1 MKKYLL
7 TALVVVVTACI
18 FVALGITFPVYARM
32 LPLLFILFV
41 MDGYLWLAIRRTVM
55 FLQPPLKYT
64 ALIIYWLPLILLVG
78 CIVAGAFISFAEWNI
93 PLRTL
98 VPGLIVILYTFKIL
112 PFFFQLIRDIARLF
126 IFGLHSFSH
135 GGVKFSHTARLRW
148 IQFTGWIA
156 GTVFLIVMILGMVW
170 WNYDFRVTHQEITLP
185 ELPASFD
192 GLKIV
197 QISDIHA
204 GSWLCKREL
213 RKAVDLVN
221 DQHADVIF
229 FTGDMVNYT
238 TLDALPFEE
247 ILTHLKAPYGIFA
260 ILGNHDYGAYVNWPS
275 PEAKEKDKKDLYA
288 FYHRLGWRLLL
299 NEHSVLRKGNDS
311 IAVLGVH
318 NWGKAYRF
326 QKLGDIPAA
335 QKGIENMQVQLL
347 LSHDPSFWDSII
359 CHKFRNIDIT
369 FSGHTHGFQFGID
382 CFGIHWSPAQYLYNQ
397 WGGLYAN
404 PVPGSHPQYIYVNV
418 GLGSIAYP
426 GRIGILP
433 EITVITLKRGN

>member
-7 TALVVVVTACI
+7 TGVAVLIIAII
-18 FVALGITFPVYARM
+18 FLALGFTFPVYARA
-32 LPLLFILFV
+32 LPLLFIVFV
-41 MDGYLWLAIRRTVM
+41 IDGYLWISVKRTI
-55 FLQPPLKYT
+55 FDLTPIWKYT
-64 ALIIYWLPLILLVG
+64 ALIIYWLPFILLVS
-78 CIVAGAFISFAEWNI
+78 CVIAGFFISFAEWNI

-98 VPGLIVILYTFKIL
+98 VPGFIFILYTFKIL
-112 PFFFQLIRDIARLF
+112 PFIFQLVRDILRLF
-126 IFGLHSFSH
+126 RFGLLSFNH
-135 GGVKFSHTARLRW
+135 GGVRFIDVAKMRW
-148 IQFTGWIA
+148 LQVTGWMA
-156 GTVFLIVMILGMVW
+156 GTLFLILMILGMVW
-170 WNYDFRVTHQEITLP
+170 WNYDFRIKQQVITLP

-192 GLKIV
+192 GFRIV
-197 QISDIHA
+197 HISDIHT

-213 RKAVDLVN
+213 RKAVDIIN

-247 ILTHLKAPYGIFA
+247 ILSHLKAPYGILA
-260 ILGNHDYGAYVNWPS
+260 ILGNHDYGAYVSWPS
-275 PEAKEKDKKDLYA
+275 DAAKEKDKKDLYA
-288 FYHRLGWRLLL
+288 FYHRLGWKLLL
-299 NEHSVLRKGNDS
+299 NAHIILKKGNDS

-318 NWGKAYRF
+318 NWGKGYRF

-335 QKGIENMQVQLL
+335 EKGVENMQVQLL
-347 LSHDPSFWDSII
+347 LSHDPSFWDTII

-397 WGGLYAN
+397 WGGLYSK

-418 GLGSIAYP
+418 GIGSIAYP

>member
-1 MKKYLL
+1 MKRFLL
-7 TALVVVVTACI
+7 AVLVVLITASI

-41 MDGYLWLAIRRTVM
+41 MDGYLWLSIRRTVM
-55 FLQPPLKYT
+55 YLQPPLKYT

-78 CIVAGAFISFAEWNI
+78 CIIAGAFISFAKWNI

-98 VPGLIVILYTFKIL
+98 VPGLIVILYAFKIL
-112 PFFFQLIRDIARLF
+112 PFIFQLIRDIVRVF
-126 IFGLHSFSH
+126 IFGLHSFNH
-135 GGVKFSHTARLRW
+135 GGVKFRNTARLRW
-148 IQFTGWIA
+148 LAFTGWIS
-156 GTVFLIVMILGMVW
+156 GILFLILLILGMVW
-170 WNYDFRVTHQEITLP
+170 WNYDFRITNQVIILP

-197 QISDIHA
+197 QISDIHT

-213 RKAVDLVN
+213 RKAVDMVN
-221 DQHADVIF
+221 AQHPDVIF

-238 TLDALPFEE
+238 TLDALPYEE
-247 ILTHLKAPYGIFA
+247 ILTHLKAPYGILA
-260 ILGNHDYGAYVNWPS
+260 ILGNHDYGAYVSWPS
-275 PEAKEKDKKDLYA
+275 DEAKEKDKKDLYA
-288 FYHRLGWRLLL
+288 FYSRLGWKLLL
-299 NEHSVLRKGNDS
+299 NEHTILRKGNDS

-318 NWGKAYRF
+318 NWGKGYRF

-335 QKGIENMQVQLL
+335 QKGVENMPVQLL
-347 LSHDPSFWDSII
+347 LSHDPSFWDTII

-382 CFGIHWSPAQYLYNQ
+382 CFGIHWSPAQYLYKQ
-397 WGGLYAN
+397 WGGLYEK
-404 PVPGSHPQYIYVNV
+404 PVRGSHPQYIYVNV

-433 EITVITLKRGN
+433 EITVFTLRR